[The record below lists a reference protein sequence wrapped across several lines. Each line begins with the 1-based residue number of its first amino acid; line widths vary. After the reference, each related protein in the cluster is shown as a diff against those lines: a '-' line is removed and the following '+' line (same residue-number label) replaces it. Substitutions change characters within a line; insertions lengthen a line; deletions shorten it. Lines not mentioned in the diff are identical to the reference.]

1 MASLRRES
9 ERKCIG
15 SSRWT
20 RARNEAEL
28 AVTKEPE
35 SGPALAVLGVID
47 AELGRKEETCS
58 PLRGYKILEHN
69 FQPRL
74 KLVTMKT
81 LAWSLIAIVSVALSS
96 AVFAAN
102 LEEGQIT
109 GTVVEVY
116 HGASGIV
123 IETAD
128 KKRWEMI
135 NDSGWP
141 NDKLKVG
148 EKVTVHYEIIG
159 RGKCIARKIEK
170 AGKAEKGSKKN

>member
-1 MASLRRES
+1 
-9 ERKCIG
+9 
-15 SSRWT
+15 
-20 RARNEAEL
+20 
-28 AVTKEPE
+28 
-35 SGPALAVLGVID
+35 
-47 AELGRKEETCS
+47 
-58 PLRGYKILEHN
+58 
-69 FQPRL
+69 
-74 KLVTMKT
+74 MKT
-81 LAWSLIAIVSVALSS
+81 LASSLIGVVSFAFAS
-96 AVFAAN
+96 AAFAAN

>member
-1 MASLRRES
+1 M
-9 ERKCIG
+9 
-15 SSRWT
+15 
-20 RARNEAEL
+20 
-28 AVTKEPE
+28 
-35 SGPALAVLGVID
+35 
-47 AELGRKEETCS
+47 
-58 PLRGYKILEHN
+58 KIL
-69 FQPRL
+69 
-74 KLVTMKT
+74 
-81 LAWSLIAIVSVALSS
+81 ACSLIAMVSLALIS

-135 NDSGWP
+135 NDSGFP

-148 EKVTVHYEIIG
+148 EKVAVHYEIITATSG
-159 RGKCIARKIEK
+159 RSKCIARKIEK
-170 AGKAEKGSKKN
+170 ASKAEKGSKKN